1 MSIRNNL
8 FDDLMV
14 TKSVFCYN
22 CLYSMDMYYFAL
34 FISLYIGPL
43 LLVSVLHCSI
53 IIGRAHFMFGFLCLY
68 LSVFQVSRINSF
80 ISEEWVTLDS

>member
-22 CLYSMDMYYFAL
+22 CLYSMDMYLHYSYH
-34 FISLYIGPL
+34 FIYYWFLCFIVLPL
-43 LLVSVLHCSI
+43 LVGPI
-53 IIGRAHFMFGFLCLY
+53 LCLA
-68 LSVFQVSRINSF
+68 SVPTDNVIKNAR
-80 ISEEWVTLDS
+80 